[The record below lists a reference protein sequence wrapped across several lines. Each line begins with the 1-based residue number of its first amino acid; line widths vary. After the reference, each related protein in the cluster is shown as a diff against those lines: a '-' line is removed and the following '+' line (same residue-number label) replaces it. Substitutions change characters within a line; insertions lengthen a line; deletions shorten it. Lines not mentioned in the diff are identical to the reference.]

1 MQLFSCSHTH
11 THTHTNHHHHHHQHD
26 FMCLLNFQVLE
37 AHIVLSECI
46 ISRLIPTD
54 FQYSMNPPSSVHI
67 CKRDT
72 EKCINLQFKRPS
84 LNSDFFNC
92 TDIMWANDQNK
103 TAAQNTN
110 HNTASHRDA
119 QRPQSDD
126 ETILI
131 FSHVPRSSK
140 AK

>member
-11 THTHTNHHHHHHQHD
+11 THTHTNHHHHHHHHQHD

-84 LNSDFFNC
+84 LNSDFLIAQTLC
-92 TDIMWANDQNK
+92 GQTIRIKLPLK
-103 TAAQNTN
+103 TQITIQL
-110 HNTASHRDA
+110 HTETHRGRRA
-119 QRPQSDD
+119 TMKP
-126 ETILI
+126 
-131 FSHVPRSSK
+131 F
-140 AK
+140 